1 MLHFQFGCVLTCL
14 AIGSTT
20 SLAGDLSKVERSIVK
35 EPAYRSKTPTYGLL
49 AFGPKAGHRVWLVLD
64 GDKLYVDRN
73 GNGDLTEPGEKVAAD
88 KTRDPAEYGYSFEVG
103 DLSVGGK
110 VHKGLSVHVLPLSLH
125 VPNPSFERFAPLHA
139 ALKADPK
146 ATAASLSI
154 DVESSRLKGGGA
166 NGRLS
171 YRVGFF
177 DVNGLLQF
185 QNRPTEAP
193 IIHFDGPM
201 QITFFGP
208 PPRLRI
214 GRQEDVVLMIG
225 TPGRGPGTF
234 ATLAY
239 EETVPKEAHPQIE
252 VAWPAGKPD
261 NSPVR
266 ERYELKERC

>member
-1 MLHFQFGCVLTCL
+1 MLHVQFGLVLMCL
-14 AIGSTT
+14 AIGST
-20 SLAGDLSKVERSIVK
+20 SAFAADLSKVDRRIAK
-35 EPAYRSKTPTYGLL
+35 EPAYQSKGPKYGLL
-49 AFGPKAGHRVWLVLD
+49 VFGSKASDRVWLVLD
-64 GDKLYVDRN
+64 GDTLHVDRN

-88 KTRDPAEYGYSFEVG
+88 KTRDPDEYGYSFEVG
-103 DLSVGGK
+103 DLSAGGK
-110 VHKGLSVHVLPLSLH
+110 IHKGLSIQFFRLSLL
-125 VPNPSFERFAPLHA
+125 VANPTLAKFAPLHA

-146 ATAASLSI
+146 ATAVSLSI
-154 DVESSRLKGGGA
+154 DVESGRLKGGGA

-171 YRVGFF
+171 YRAGFF
-177 DVNGLLQF
+177 AVNGLLQF

-193 IIHFDGPM
+193 IIHFDGPT

-239 EETVPKEAHPQIE
+239 EDTVPKQAHPQIE

-261 NSPVR
+261 NPPVR